1 MRRVLFALLA
11 ALGLVALAAALDWFA
26 FSEDFGLWTYTLGT
40 IGGLGLVL
48 AGLLISIGTLLTA
61 RKKWPGL
68 ALGGQIIF
76 TGLLAF
82 AWPSSSGLP
91 PVSGA
96 EQKPPRPRL
105 FPAAAARAGRI
116 SPARPR
122 ITTRPVIAWVLPMLM
137 MATRLAS
144 GTSQQTGA
152 TSGWNH
158 HQEVR
163 TRAQRQAY

>member
-48 AGLLISIGTLLTA
+48 AGLLISIGTLLAA

-82 AWPSSSGLP
+82 ALALLIWFATGQ
-91 PVSGA
+91 PVHGA
-96 EQKPPRPRL
+96 TSRPGPVYS
-105 FPAAAARAGRI
+105 PAATARAGRI

-122 ITTRPVIAWVLPMLM
+122 ITTSAR
-137 MATRLAS
+137 
-144 GTSQQTGA
+144 
-152 TSGWNH
+152 
-158 HQEVR
+158 
-163 TRAQRQAY
+163 